1 MEAKLAVSG
10 KKRPKCTLRALYRGC
25 RRARETEASCW
36 GLALSACLAAL
47 QTRPGSAAWWL
58 RGGPS
63 SGAGWGVVNS
73 AKLAKP
79 SEQWAGSRA
88 LPFADGC

>member
-1 MEAKLAVSG
+1 MG
-10 KKRPKCTLRALYRGC
+10 KKGQSALCARCTEAAG
-25 RRARETEASCW
+25 AREPEASCW

-63 SGAGWGVVNS
+63 SGAGWWVVNS

-79 SEQWAGSRA
+79 
-88 LPFADGC
+88 